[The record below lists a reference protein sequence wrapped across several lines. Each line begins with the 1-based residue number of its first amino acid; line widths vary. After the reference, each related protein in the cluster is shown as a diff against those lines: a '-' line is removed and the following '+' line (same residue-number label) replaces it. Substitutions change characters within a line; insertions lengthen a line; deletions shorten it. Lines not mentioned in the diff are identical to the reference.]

1 MDSAGAHLNLAGT
14 LLRLSDYEGAQQHV
28 EHALEMSSKMGDA
41 YDIGRAHL
49 ILAEIQR
56 AKGNLQEAINQAQK
70 SLDVSMQIGDRDTQA
85 GAWSD
90 LALFRRSL
98 GQLEAALDAASH
110 ALTLRRDLQ
119 DKSGVA
125 ESLEQYGDISYEKGN
140 LEQAR
145 HYYDDAL
152 AQRDPNEKAALAQ
165 LWLSLATVELEK
177 GDGAAALSHA
187 TSAAEEYQAEK
198 DEESRIDALSSML
211 RIAVL
216 ANYLD
221 RAHQLDSELASSK
234 PEDQEVQ
241 DDLSL
246 ARAEY
251 ALATGNAKR
260 ALELLKPEND
270 FDQKTYL
277 RLNRRLTYGRALRAA
292 GERGKATA
300 ELSAV
305 HRDAMKAG
313 YKLLASKALA
323 H

>member
-1 MDSAGAHLNLAGT
+1 M
-14 LLRLSDYEGAQQHV
+14 
-28 EHALEMSSKMGDA
+28 
-41 YDIGRAHL
+41 
-49 ILAEIQR
+49 
-56 AKGNLQEAINQAQK
+56 
-70 SLDVSMQIGDRDTQA
+70 
-85 GAWSD
+85 
-90 LALFRRSL
+90 
-98 GQLEAALDAASH
+98 
-110 ALTLRRDLQ
+110 
-119 DKSGVA
+119 
-125 ESLEQYGDISYEKGN
+125 
-140 LEQAR
+140 
-145 HYYDDAL
+145 
-152 AQRDPNEKAALAQ
+152 
-165 LWLSLATVELEK
+165 
-177 GDGAAALSHA
+177 
-187 TSAAEEYQAEK
+187 
-198 DEESRIDALSSML
+198 
-211 RIAVL
+211 L

-260 ALELLKPEND
+260 ALELLKPENY

-277 RLNRRLTYGRALRAA
+277 GLNRRLTYGRALRAA
-292 GERGKATA
+292 GDRGKATA